1 MGQTKRLLEDRTQ
14 EILDFL
20 FPEGMDSMSESD
32 KDFWFNH
39 SRGTAMKLLDIDP
52 EDARLVTLEKKVM
65 E

>member
-1 MGQTKRLLEDRTQ
+1 MKRYLEDRTQ
-14 EILDFL
+14 DILDFL
-20 FPEGMDSMSESD
+20 FPDGMGSMSESD

-39 SRGTAMKLLDIDP
+39 ARGTAMKLLDIDP